1 MSESIVPRRNRHRC
15 LKRVLLMAMI
25 ALPASLSAAP
35 LADTLNARGD
45 LASVE
50 IVTHGG
56 DAFANRAAIDQ
67 TGVHHEAAIT
77 QRGENNNAL
86 IRQRGNGHEADILQ
100 LGAGNRARID
110 QFGWQPQRAAIEQR
124 GDEND
129 TMIRQD
135 PGTRTGV
142 EVLQH
147 GDGLQLKVEVG
158 R

>member
-1 MSESIVPRRNRHRC
+1 MPESTAPHRTRHR
-15 LKRVLLMAMI
+15 RVKGILLMTMI
-25 ALPASLSAAP
+25 ALPVSLSAAP

-45 LASVE
+45 LAPIE
-50 IVTHGG
+50 IVTHAG

-67 TGVHHEAAIT
+67 TGVHHDATIT
-77 QRGENNNAL
+77 QRGENNDAL
-86 IRQRGNGHEADILQ
+86 IRQRGIGHEAEILQ

-110 QFGWQPQRAAIEQR
+110 QFGWHPQRAAIEQR

-129 TMIRQD
+129 TLIRQG

-142 EVLQH
+142 DVLQH